1 MKSNKF
7 VLLVAALLTLNV
19 AGMAQAKP
27 QAAAVDYLQFKPLTE
42 TLKGVKLQPVKEGV
56 RKLPMITWPGDVSTI
71 TTDMLGIFKSE
82 GLNVE
87 LFVENDFA
95 KQVTGVLQGDTPYLR
110 CTVGMCNAAA
120 DVFKNAGTNL
130 YLIYQLTW
138 SNGGDVLVVK
148 PGINSLADLK
158 GKTIGLQLYGPHM
171 DYLTTILAQVGL
183 KPSDVKIK
191 WLKELTIPT
200 YETNGK
206 AVDPRTAKEQDDDLD
221 AVFVISPDAAALTG
235 AGGSGGE
242 SVKGSK
248 ILVTS
253 AQYKRVI
260 ADTYA
265 VRADWFEKHTD
276 EVNKLVHALML
287 GQEKFEGLLA
297 SKASDPKYTQVIAKS
312 AELLFGSPS
321 ATGDVE
327 GSLADCEWVGFS
339 GNVEFFTGAGSVRN
353 FDTLSKQVQTSF
365 VDMGLLK
372 APAPLKKSSWDY
384 AALAKG
390 LTNADVTNLP
400 VKAAFDEAKV
410 RAKVEKQIATELD
423 TYTSVGVLP
432 PFEIYFDPKQTEFD
446 VAKYVADFERALDQ
460 SQTAGGLV
468 FIIEG
473 HNAPDLYNKRKAEG
487 ASTPELAEIEQVALN
502 LSKQRSDAVKASFL
516 KFCTD
521 KGVNCD
527 ATQFVT
533 VGLGVSSP
541 KFKAPTKAQ
550 WPLNR
555 RVVFRP
561 KVVETELEE
570 FTPPSK

>member
-19 AGMAQAKP
+19 ASMAQAKP
-27 QAAAVDYLQFKPLTE
+27 QAAAVDYLQFKPLAE

-138 SNGGDVLVVK
+138 SNGGDVLVVR

-191 WLKELTIPT
+191 WLKELTIPV

-206 AVDPRTAKEQDDDLD
+206 VVDPRTAFEQDASLD

-248 ILVTS
+248 SLVTS

-265 VRADWFEKHTD
+265 VRADWFDKHTD
-276 EVNKLVHALML
+276 EANKLVHALML

-297 SKASDPKYTQVIAKS
+297 SKASDPKYTQVISRS
-312 AELLFGSPS
+312 ADLLFGSAQ

-339 GNVEFFTGAGSVRN
+339 GNVEFFTGAGSIRN
-353 FDTLSKQVQTSF
+353 FDTLS
-365 VDMGLLK
+365 
-372 APAPLKKSSWDY
+372 
-384 AALAKG
+384 
-390 LTNADVTNLP
+390 
-400 VKAAFDEAKV
+400 
-410 RAKVEKQIATELD
+410 
-423 TYTSVGVLP
+423 
-432 PFEIYFDPKQTEFD
+432 
-446 VAKYVADFERALDQ
+446 
-460 SQTAGGLV
+460 
-468 FIIEG
+468 
-473 HNAPDLYNKRKAEG
+473 
-487 ASTPELAEIEQVALN
+487 
-502 LSKQRSDAVKASFL
+502 
-516 KFCTD
+516 
-521 KGVNCD
+521 
-527 ATQFVT
+527 
-533 VGLGVSSP
+533 
-541 KFKAPTKAQ
+541 
-550 WPLNR
+550 
-555 RVVFRP
+555 
-561 KVVETELEE
+561 
-570 FTPPSK
+570 

>member
-1 MKSNKF
+1 MKSKNF
-7 VLLVAALLTLNV
+7 VLLVAALLALNIV
-19 AGMAQAKP
+19 GPAQAKP
-27 QAAAVDYLQFKPLTE
+27 QAPTIDYLQFKPLTE

-56 RKLPMITWPGDVSTI
+56 RKLPMITWPGDVSTLS
-71 TTDMLGIFKSE
+71 TDMLGIFKSE

-95 KQVTGVLQGDTPYLR
+95 KQVAGVLQGETPFLR

-120 DVFKNAGTNL
+120 EVFKQAGTNL

-138 SNGGDVLVVK
+138 SSGGDVLVVR

-183 KPSDVKIK
+183 KPSDVKVK

-206 AVDPRTAKEQDDDLD
+206 VVDPRTAFEQDPDL
-221 AVFVISPDAAALTG
+221 AAAFVISPDAAALTG

-248 ILVTS
+248 ALVTS

-265 VRADWFEKHTD
+265 VRADWFDKHTD
-276 EVNKLVHALML
+276 EANKLVHALMV

-297 SKASDPKYTQVIAKS
+297 SKASDPRYTQLIAK
-312 AELLFGSPS
+312 AADVLFGSPQ
-321 ATGDVE
+321 AVGDVE
-327 GSLADCEWVGFS
+327 GSLGDCEWVGFS
-339 GNVEFFTGAGSVRN
+339 GNVAFFTGAGTTRN
-353 FDTLSKQVQTSF
+353 FDTLSKEVQTGF
-365 VDMGLLK
+365 VNMGLLK
-372 APAPLKKSSWDY
+372 APAPLQKSSWDY
-384 AALAKG
+384 AALSKG
-390 LTNADVTNLP
+390 LTNADVANLP

-410 RAKVEKQIATELD
+410 RAKVEKQIATELE
-423 TYTSVGVLP
+423 TYTTVGVLP
-432 PFEIYFDPKQTEFD
+432 PFEIYFEPKQTEFD
-446 VAKYVADFERALDQ
+446 IAKYVDDFERALDQ

-468 FIIEG
+468 FVIEG

-487 ASTPELAEIEQVALN
+487 ASAPELAEIEQVAIN
-502 LSKQRSDAVKASFL
+502 LSKQRADAVKASFL

-570 FTPPSK
+570 FVPAGK

>member
-27 QAAAVDYLQFKPLTE
+27 QAAAVDYLQFRPLTE
-42 TLKGVKLQPVKEGV
+42 TLRGVKLQPVKEGV

-191 WLKELTIPT
+191 WLQELTIPT

-372 APAPLKKSSWDY
+372 APAGITLLWLK
-384 AALAKG
+384 
-390 LTNADVTNLP
+390 V
-400 VKAAFDEAKV
+400 
-410 RAKVEKQIATELD
+410 
-423 TYTSVGVLP
+423 
-432 PFEIYFDPKQTEFD
+432 
-446 VAKYVADFERALDQ
+446 
-460 SQTAGGLV
+460 
-468 FIIEG
+468 
-473 HNAPDLYNKRKAEG
+473 
-487 ASTPELAEIEQVALN
+487 
-502 LSKQRSDAVKASFL
+502 
-516 KFCTD
+516 
-521 KGVNCD
+521 
-527 ATQFVT
+527 
-533 VGLGVSSP
+533 
-541 KFKAPTKAQ
+541 
-550 WPLNR
+550 
-555 RVVFRP
+555 
-561 KVVETELEE
+561 
-570 FTPPSK
+570 